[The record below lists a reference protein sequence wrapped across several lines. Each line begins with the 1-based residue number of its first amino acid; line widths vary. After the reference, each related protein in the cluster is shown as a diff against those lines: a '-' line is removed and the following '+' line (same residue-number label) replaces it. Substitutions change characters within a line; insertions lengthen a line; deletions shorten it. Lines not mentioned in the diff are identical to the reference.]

1 MSQRTFSATFLIL
14 IFAVFGANAL
24 NYVQSRQTVDEIQK
38 LSTGIM
44 LMSMELNGM
53 LEIEYE
59 AVVNGKSKTIRVR
72 VVRDGDET
80 DAAMADRLEAR
91 VAVMEQRYPPA

>member
-1 MSQRTFSATFLIL
+1 MNQRTFSATFLIL
-14 IFAVFGANAL
+14 IFAVLGANAL
-24 NYVQSRQTVDEIQK
+24 NYMQSRQTVEEIQK

-59 AVVNGKSKTIRVR
+59 AVVKGKSKTIRVR

-80 DAAMADRLEAR
+80 DSQMADRLDAR
-91 VAVMEQRYPPA
+91 LAVMEQRYPPA